1 MPIKNNLH
9 TASRFRT
16 YAIIAGK
23 TIEPGV
29 PFKVV
34 VTLFLRGMSSQ
45 ASSSSYGGN
54 QNGMSDHYGYAL
66 PSTVHIKILRRGT
79 IISDEKRECQF
90 GTTEIITIQV
100 IAFLNIIYDSTTTI

>member
-1 MPIKNNLH
+1 
-9 TASRFRT
+9 
-16 YAIIAGK
+16 
-23 TIEPGV
+23 
-29 PFKVV
+29 
-34 VTLFLRGMSSQ
+34 MSSQ

-100 IAFLNIIYDSTTTI
+100 IAFLNIIYDSTTTIYNAVGV